1 MKLLTEFPDTEIFY
15 RGTIIVLKDMQKTP
29 TGNFDIMY
37 CLIGNFDKNF
47 AVLDLYRSMGS
58 CILHHLKP
66 NVKEHFGVNKQGII
80 DWVTQYFKLF
90 YTEEGYAEY
99 VPKINEF
106 LYIAYLSDYFTQ
118 SNRDLF
124 MK

>member
-1 MKLLTEFPDTEIFY
+1 MKLLTEFPDTKIFY
-15 RGTIIVLKDMQKTP
+15 RGTIIVIKDMQVTP
-29 TGNFDIMY
+29 EGNFDIMY
-37 CLIGNFDKNF
+37 CLVGNIGNSF

-58 CILHHLKP
+58 CILHDLKP
-66 NVKEHFGVNKQGII
+66 NVKGHVGVNKQGII
-80 DWVTQYFKLF
+80 DWVTQYFNLF

-106 LYIAYLSDYFTQ
+106 LYIANLSDYFTQ

>member
-29 TGNFDIMY
+29 TGDFDIMY
-37 CLIGNFDKNF
+37 CLIGDFGKNF

-58 CILHHLKP
+58 CILHDLKP
-66 NVKEHFGVNKQGII
+66 NVKGHVGVNKQGII
-80 DWVTQYFKLF
+80 DWVTQYFKHF
-90 YTEEGYAEY
+90 YTEEGYVEY

-106 LYIAYLSDYFTQ
+106 LYIANLSDYFTQ
-118 SNRDLF
+118 SNRNLF